1 MNRDD
6 LAIDRVVA
14 EIDRELEELRR
25 LLRDFTDF
33 RARYPNPDRHLLR
46 AEASYLADFYNG
58 AERIFR
64 IIVEE
69 LDGGGPRGDSWHKRL
84 LLDMTLDMQHRPR
97 VLSDS
102 LYVRMLKFLGFR
114 HVVRQAYGFE
124 LDAARVGALADDLD
138 GLFTEFR
145 TEINA
150 FGRSLR
156 SGVS

>member
-46 AEASYLADFYNG
+46 